1 MNAIANQNA
10 AAYASRNQ
18 LEIGERLGF
27 GIHGIVHV
35 AQHKLNHNLSAIKGH
50 SSSESYF
57 RERNVYERLREASV
71 IQITGFNVPKL
82 ISFDDSL
89 RVIEMTI
96 VKQPFVLDFAGA
108 YLDTLPEFSEELW
121 TEWERDKREQFGTRW
136 PAVQQILSAFEE
148 LGIHL
153 IDISPSNIAFR
164 DP

>member
-1 MNAIANQNA
+1 M
-10 AAYASRNQ
+10 
-18 LEIGERLGF
+18 
-27 GIHGIVHV
+27 
-35 AQHKLNHNLSAIKGH
+35 
-50 SSSESYF
+50 
-57 RERNVYERLREASV
+57 YERLREASV